1 MSEPQRP
8 LAVVESND
16 PLALPRRV
24 ALLHPDLRPAVRGR
38 AERWVMTFPHLIVR
52 EVILFQVVVIV
63 LSLAAIL
70 FDAPLEGI
78 ANPQETP
85 NPAKAPWYFLGLQ
98 ELLHYFP
105 PIVAGVLLPA
115 LVVVGLVVI
124 PYARVNLEAGPL
136 WAGRGLGTA
145 IGLGAVT
152 AALTLGVGAFGCW
165 PIAVPTVL
173 IAAAMFAARGG
184 ERGGRLRHALA
195 GVTLPEWI
203 MTWFV
208 IVATLLTVIGTF
220 FRGPGWSWVWPWQS
234 VPRG

>member
-24 ALLHPDLRPAVRGR
+24 ALLHPDIRPAVRGR